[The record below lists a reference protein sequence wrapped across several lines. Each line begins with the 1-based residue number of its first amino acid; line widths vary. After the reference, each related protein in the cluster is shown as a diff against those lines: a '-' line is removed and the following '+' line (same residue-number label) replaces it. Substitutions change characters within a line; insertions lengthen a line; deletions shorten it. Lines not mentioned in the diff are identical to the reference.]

1 VEERISESKDK
12 NLEIIKVEEERK
24 LTFLKSE

>member
-1 VEERISESKDK
+1 MEERISEPKDK